1 MAKMDL
7 SSGRVPHACLIC
19 APSRDAALAEARRM
33 AAAALCSGD
42 GEKPCGLCRDC
53 RQAAADIHP
62 DLITVS
68 RLRDDKG
75 RPRQFITV
83 DQIRALSADAVVL
96 PNEAARK
103 VYLIDEAET
112 MNPAAQNA
120 ALKLLEEPPAGAV
133 FLLCTTNPALLL
145 PTVRSR
151 CAHVNVAGREDAPSD
166 EAKELAAGYVKAVAA
181 GDEAQLLRW
190 CAAHE
195 GIDGRSALA
204 FLEQTRLLL
213 TDMLCGRAKT
223 RGLSAAGLMRLVAL
237 TERCIRCLKVNTG
250 VKHLFGLLA
259 VCSLPAAKAEETDID

>member
-1 MAKMDL
+1 MDEKRL
-7 SSGRVPHACLIC
+7 GHACILSASTEEESAREALRLAQAMLCRSSGR
-19 APSRDAALAEARRM
+19 R
-33 AAAALCSGD
+33 
-42 GEKPCGLCRDC
+42 PCGRCEACRK
-53 RQAAADIHP
+53 AAADIHP
-62 DLITVS
+62 DLITVRREKDDNG
-68 RLRDDKG
+68 RLK
-75 RPRQFITV
+75 QNVTV
-83 DQIRALSADAVVL
+83 DQIRAVFRDASVL
-96 PNEAARK
+96 PNEAAHKIYVIR
-103 VYLIDEAET
+103 EADR
-112 MNPAAQNA
+112 MNLPAQNA

-223 RGLSAAGLMRLVAL
+223 RGLSAAGLMRLVTL

-259 VCSLPAAKAEETDID
+259 VSSLPAAKAEETDID